1 MKRILLSM
9 FMALIAIFATNA
21 KDKWPITLTKAD
33 GLPGKKVSMYM
44 SYSSR
49 LFDLE
54 EPTNVLRIT
63 MCETSSTSSATNS
76 TAGRITTGPGYA
88 YVTLTEI
95 RVLDAEG
102 NHIKYTITTNA
113 QATGAG
119 VVEALADGDTLT
131 YFQSTT
137 SKGTYGG
144 NYHHVELTFEKPI
157 SKFSVEWDSHPQMH
171 STIPTYAGLTPG
183 TDYVPYPEQKL
194 SFEKVTNID
203 ELSKKGGLFL
213 LEGHAPQWY
222 NSSLD
227 QTYAGGGFFEGP
239 QLATSHP
246 SPVGLFSLIPVKG
259 KKDTYK
265 VAYINHDHYIASIS
279 KANSLNTTNLESSAA
294 EIKFTMTSD
303 GNFKLTASEDA
314 FLVVEDAYM
323 RLQAL
328 VNTDEGK
335 AASKR
340 PFSEIFTLHKAT
352 ISGASLAWRLQE
364 IVDESKSR
372 ISHYHSLIGE
382 SEENAEN
389 DLRDA
394 IESAE
399 ECIADEEL
407 TYSQLLA
414 SEEEMNEALFEYVS
428 SYLYYHMDSLIEI
441 CEQLENNELPTS
453 EAPNWKKDTYPAN
466 ITSRIERMAA
476 DISEQAENSNDI
488 ATLDECIEML
498 QYTITSFWAA
508 RVKHINTLPF
518 QVGIS
523 SDELPGTQQAFGG
536 YKWESPLYYFNEPVN
551 ELRFTVLKTNGGFNY
566 LGYDVPAIAEFE
578 IYDKLGEKINITE
591 DMITLNSLTTYGG
604 SSIKKLIDGLTN
616 TYYMG
621 VPSADKVD
629 VNGYAENPDYCYID
643 IKLPEAMDAF
653 RYVQQGYTVGTSTPI
668 NFVFGKYGER
678 VTPETCKYAD
688 ANNAVCGEKIT
699 DVAQITNDGI
709 YAIYGL
715 MNCDPTNGNNEKG
728 AFYTSD
734 TKSSAIMHSQCA
746 FYIKSNG
753 DGTYCIQ
760 SLNDGKYW
768 PASAT
773 GEAVATSYLSKA
785 AKVKIAPRGNDG
797 LPNSFMIYQDKK
809 DADSPY
815 GVFQDWGE
823 SLGCMEVA
831 SFDECENDGQS
842 EWYIYRVTMENPE
855 HYALTRLINCVND
868 MNMAPSND
876 PGRYNGTESLMQQI
890 AEAQKVADTYD
901 YDACAAATEKLS
913 AAIEATAA
921 LKPNPVIEGVYVIE
935 SAYHKFEVLQSTK
948 MAMRSAKNNDNSLGG
963 NFRYKWE
970 VSPMGQETMD
980 STYCFE
986 FISAASSDAV
996 EDWVSLGTITAEEAK
1011 STFYIRNVATKEFI
1025 GTSSSILVPITSG
1038 TSPVPYV
1045 IRSHSNGEF
1054 DFWNP
1059 ADPNN
1064 VLFANN
1070 TYDGKQT
1077 KGDITYSYYT
1087 EPYSCWNLRLLRAGL
1102 TSISAP
1108 VVEGEEVVSTSYY
1121 TADGIASSAPVKGL
1135 NIVKYTYSNGV
1146 VKSRKIFIK

>member
-1 MKRILLSM
+1 
-9 FMALIAIFATNA
+9 MALIATFATSA

-33 GLPGKKVSMYM
+33 GLPGKKVSMYT

-102 NHIKYTITTNA
+102 NPIKYTITTNA

-222 NSSLD
+222 ISSLD

-303 GNFKLTASEDA
+303 GNFKLTASEDE

-364 IVDESKSR
+364 IVDEGKSR
-372 ISHYHSLIGE
+372 ISSYHDLIGK

-441 CEQLENNELPTS
+441 CEQLENDEFPTS

-466 ITSRIERMAA
+466 ITSRIQRISA
-476 DISEQAENSNDI
+476 DISKEIENSTDI
-488 ATLDECIEML
+488 ASLDTNIEKL
-498 QYTITSFWAA
+498 QSTIASFWAS
-508 RVKHINTLPF
+508 RVTYINTLPF

-578 IYDKLGEKINITE
+578 IYDKLGEKITITE

-643 IKLPEAMDAF
+643 IKLPEPMDAF

-678 VTPETCKYAD
+678 ATPETGNFAD
-688 ANNAVCGEKIT
+688 ANNTVCGDKIT
-699 DVAQITNDGI
+699 DVTQITNDGI

-715 MNCDPTNGNNEKG
+715 QNCNPVNGKNGNG
-728 AFYTSD
+728 AFYASD
-734 TKSSAIMHSQCA
+734 TKSSTGIHSQCA

-768 PASAT
+768 PAEST
-773 GEAVATSYLSKA
+773 GDVTATSYLSKA
-785 AKVKIAPRGNDG
+785 AKVKIAPRGNNG
-797 LPNSFMIYQDKK
+797 LPNSFVIYQDKK
-809 DADSPY
+809 DASSPY
-815 GVFQDWGE
+815 AVFQDWGE
-823 SLGCMEVA
+823 NLGCMEVA
-831 SFDECENDGQS
+831 SLDDCEKDGQS
-842 EWYIYRVTMENPE
+842 EWYIYRVTMERPE
-855 HYALTRLINCVND
+855 YYALSRLVNSAKA
-868 MNMAPSND
+868 MNMTPSND
-876 PGRYNGTESLMQQI
+876 PGRYQGTEELMKQI
-890 AEAQKVADTYD
+890 ADAQKVVDTYN
-901 YDACAAATEKLS
+901 YTACAAAAEKLS
-913 AAIEATAA
+913 AAIEATSA
-921 LKPNPVIEGVYVIE
+921 LVANPVIEGVYVIE
-935 SAYHKFEVLQSTK
+935 STYNMFEVKQNTK
-948 MAMRSAKNNDNSLGG
+948 MAIRCAVNKDASISSK
-963 NFRYKWE
+963 FRYKWE
-970 VSPMGQETMD
+970 VSPMGKATMD

-986 FISAASSDAV
+986 LISAAASEVV
-996 EDWVSLGTITAEEAK
+996 EDWVDLGTITAEEGK
-1011 STFYIRNVATKEFI
+1011 NTYYIRNVATGDYL
-1025 GTSSSILVPITSG
+1025 GTSNTIYQPIISAATR
-1038 TSPVPYV
+1038 TPYV
-1045 IRSHSNGEF
+1045 VRHLGNGEF
-1054 DFWNP
+1054 EIWNP
-1059 ADPNN
+1059 QSVNN
-1064 VLFANN
+1064 SLYAYNANN
-1070 TYDGKQT
+1070 GSAT
-1077 KGDITYSYYT
+1077 KGDLTYGNFTSS
-1087 EPYSCWNLRLLRAGL
+1087 YSCWNLRLLNKGL

-1108 VVEGEEVVSTSYY
+1108 VVEGEELVSTSYY
-1121 TADGIASSAPVKGL
+1121 TPEGIATAAPVKGL
-1135 NIVKYTYSNGV
+1135 NIVKYVYSNGT
-1146 VKSRKIFIK
+1146 VKNSKIFIK